1 MHRARITRALAMLLA
16 VCLAAMGLAALCH
29 ARHACEDP
37 ACCPVCQ
44 SLRARRMLACIVG
57 AAVLLLTARMLNR
70 RRGMA
75 ESAPRPV
82 ETPVTLR
89 VQLLD

>member
-1 MHRARITRALAMLLA
+1 MNRARIMRALAILLA
-16 VCLAAMGLAALCH
+16 MSLAAMGLAALCH
-29 ARHACEDP
+29 ARHACDDP

-44 SLRARRMLACIVG
+44 SLRARRMLACIQG
-57 AAVLLLTARMLNR
+57 AAALLLTARMLNR
-70 RRGMA
+70 RRGMT

-89 VQLLD
+89 VQMRD